1 MISIVTHSE
10 MDPLVVLDPVDNWIV
25 SAEVDCQCSWTL
37 EEFGTKCNVC
47 QANDE
52 SEASDDDSSEEESED
67 EDEENK
73 KPRASASGGGAASKR
88 RRKE

>member
-47 QANDE
+47 QANEYE
-52 SEASDDDSSEEESED
+52 SEASDDDSSEEESEN
-67 EDEENK
+67 EENK
-73 KPRASASGGGAASKR
+73 KPRAPASGGGAASKR

>member
-37 EEFGTKCNVC
+37 EEFGTKCIC

-52 SEASDDDSSEEESED
+52 SEASDDDSSEEESEN
-67 EDEENK
+67 EENK
-73 KPRASASGGGAASKR
+73 KPRAPASGGGAASKR